1 MPIPFIM
8 PKMDMDQESV
18 TIIEWL
24 KKEGDHIEKG
34 EPVIVVETDKI
45 TSEIEAPATG
55 KLAGLLYHENE
66 IAPVTKVV
74 AYVLKEGETDADL
87 PSEDK
92 SEEQIEEPSVASQE
106 SASLS
111 TLDEAKQELNVVSEE
126 PEEITPRVETPATP
140 LARRIA
146 KEASVNLNLIKGTG
160 PRNRVQAEDVKAYI
174 SQKDKTPAPIGRKDL
189 AGQTIDISI
198 MRQRIAERLTSSY
211 QTTPHIYQ
219 TVEVDMSHLEA
230 NRKMMNEMAVK
241 EGLPKISLTAYL
253 VRIVA
258 WCLKHHPYLN
268 SSLEENKITFWK
280 EINIGIATALE
291 NGLIVPVLHN
301 ADQMMV
307 NELNKRIKYLAQR
320 AHDGELTLQEIQGG
334 TFTISNMGMY
344 GIHSFT
350 SIINPPQSAILSIGA
365 IKRRPVVVDD
375 EDSINVRPI
384 MMLTLAADHRIVD
397 GVVAANFLAELVE
410 KLENPEILSI

>member
-106 SASLS
+106 STSSS

>member
-106 SASLS
+106 STASS

-320 AHDGELTLQEIQGG
+320 AHDGELTLQEIQG